1 MEQFEYTQAIIELK
15 RTLIAHDGLTLTGLA
30 AGLLIWTNVH
40 SLHSWQVVSASH
52 IYRHRNMVQH
62 RKPCDC
68 FGHYHFD
75 AVTCSLRLVCQHLI
89 SVGMKLKNIDTNGD
103 ICLKSKSFTFS
114 SVLVAGAKASPI
126 EKVVGTQLRNVLE
139 MINIP
144 HKFHSYFRKLRNP
157 VKLLY

>member
-1 MEQFEYTQAIIELK
+1 MEKNCLFKDEPNLEQFEYTQAIIELK

-89 SVGMKLKNIDTNGD
+89 SVGMKLKNVTQMETFA
-103 ICLKSKSFTFS
+103 LK
-114 SVLVAGAKASPI
+114 VKASPFQ
-126 EKVVGTQLRNVLE
+126 V
-139 MINIP
+139 
-144 HKFHSYFRKLRNP
+144 F
-157 VKLLY
+157 

>member
-1 MEQFEYTQAIIELK
+1 MEQFEYTQANIELK

-75 AVTCSLRLVCQHLI
+75 ALTCSLRLVCQHLI
-89 SVGMKLKNIDTNGD
+89 SVGMKLKNVTQMETFA
-103 ICLKSKSFTFS
+103 LK
-114 SVLVAGAKASPI
+114 VKASPFQ
-126 EKVVGTQLRNVLE
+126 V
-139 MINIP
+139 
-144 HKFHSYFRKLRNP
+144 F
-157 VKLLY
+157 

>member
-1 MEQFEYTQAIIELK
+1 MTCLP
-15 RTLIAHDGLTLTGLA
+15 TLDKCGNETE
-30 AGLLIWTNVH
+30 
-40 SLHSWQVVSASH
+40 
-52 IYRHRNMVQH
+52 
-62 RKPCDC
+62 KC
-68 FGHYHFD
+68 
-75 AVTCSLRLVCQHLI
+75 
-89 SVGMKLKNIDTNGD
+89 DTNGD